1 MKNNREI
8 PIETDSAMNW
18 SEQQIR
24 DIVLDLIDEN
34 PMACSAIL
42 KISSIEFTTK
52 VNTMAVSLS
61 SKPVLYINL
70 EFCNQHAQSE
80 NDIKAVLIHEFLHVL
95 LLHTESFK
103 ETTPLLN
110 LCLDAIINA
119 IIDRT
124 FGSEYSNFFIRFYR
138 WIDFECLLRP
148 KDFNSI
154 FESESRLTEVF
165 GNLHKKIYEGKYCA
179 EDLHEVLEYLLQN
192 KIESENPDLIFIG
205 NHGEI
210 PNEISEENKKILD
223 GIMKKMDGVGI
234 WKKDIHPGLYHK
246 FSEMEIEKKK
256 RKRKWENQVL
266 RLLKKCLIRDRQ
278 MEQNKVIETTLV
290 PVMNQKD
297 KRAISKLLYSPI
309 LPVFQT
315 ELSVIKQEPEEK
327 TVVYLDVSGSMDNE
341 LQGIVSV
348 LIHLK
353 KYIRTPVYTFS
364 NDVMEAEIRNK
375 KLIYETSYGTSIVPV
390 FEHIKRN
397 NFKKALIVTDGYT
410 EKFQNENM
418 PGIAVDSIKVLL
430 TPNGNPATFEDKDI
444 EYHYLPE
451 Y

>member
-1 MKNNREI
+1 MKNNQEI
-8 PIETDSAMNW
+8 PVETGSAMNW
-18 SEQQIR
+18 SEQQIK

-42 KISSIEFTTK
+42 KISTIEFTTK

-70 EFCNQHAQSE
+70 EFCNQYAQSE

-103 ETTPLLN
+103 ENTPLLN
-110 LCLDAIINA
+110 ICLDAIINA

-124 FGSEYSNFFIRFYR
+124 FGWKYSNFFMRFYR

-148 KDFNSI
+148 RNYTSAKEAKIHVN
-154 FESESRLTEVF
+154 EVF
-165 GNLHKKIYEGKYCA
+165 IELHDKIYRGKYCA

-192 KIESENPDLIFIG
+192 KIKLENLDLIFIG

-210 PNEISEENKKILD
+210 PNEISKENEKILD

-234 WKKDIHPGLYHK
+234 WKKDIHPGFYHL
-246 FSEMEIEKKK
+246 FSEVEIETKN
-256 RKRKWENQVL
+256 RKRKWENKVL
-266 RLLKKCLIRDRQ
+266 KLLKKCLINERQ
-278 MEQNKVIETTLV
+278 KEQNKVTETTFV

-297 KRAISKLLYSPI
+297 KRAISKLLYSSI

-315 ELSVIKQEPEEK
+315 ELSVTQPEPEEK
-327 TVVYLDVSGSMDNE
+327 TIVYLDVSGSMDNE
-341 LQGIVSV
+341 LQGIISV

-364 NDVMEAEIRNK
+364 NGVLEAEIKNN
-375 KLIYETSYGTSIVPV
+375 KLIYETSYGTSIIPV
-390 FEHIKRN
+390 FEHIKKN

-410 EKFQNENM
+410 EKFQKENM
-418 PGIAVDSIKVLL
+418 LGIAANSIKVLL
-430 TPNGNPATFEDKDI
+430 TPGGNPATFEDKEI